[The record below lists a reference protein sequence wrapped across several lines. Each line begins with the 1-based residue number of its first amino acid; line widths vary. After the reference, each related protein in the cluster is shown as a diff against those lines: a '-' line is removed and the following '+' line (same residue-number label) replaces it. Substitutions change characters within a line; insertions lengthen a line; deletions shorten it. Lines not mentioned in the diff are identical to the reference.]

1 MIIEGYVT
9 DINNQPIDTAIHIYV
24 QGRISSTGSIQN
36 SSGRFRIENVRQG
49 DRLVFSHQSY
59 KEHITEPILEPTK
72 NLMVFLED
80 GVNQLDEVVVTADAK
95 PKKPPR
101 VEATTNQNHQ
111 LGKAVKWIGISAV
124 ALIILG
130 VAAYK
135 SKNKVK
141 KVNM

>member
-1 MIIEGYVT
+1 MRIEGYVT
-9 DINNQPIDTAIHIYV
+9 DLNNTPIEGGINIYV
-24 QGRISSTGSIQN
+24 EGKRHIGGTQNSQGRFVIDD
-36 SSGRFRIENVRQG
+36 VVKG

-59 KEHITEPILEPTK
+59 RTHITEPILEPTK

-101 VEATTNQNHQ
+101 VEATPNQNHQ
-111 LGKAVKWIGISAV
+111 LSKAVKWIGISAV

-130 VAAYK
+130 VVAYK